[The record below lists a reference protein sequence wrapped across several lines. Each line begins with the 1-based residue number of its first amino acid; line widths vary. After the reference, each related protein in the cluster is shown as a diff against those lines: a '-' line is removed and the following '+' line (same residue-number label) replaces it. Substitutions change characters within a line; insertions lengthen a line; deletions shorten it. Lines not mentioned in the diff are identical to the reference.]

1 MKDIDYKQIQKFYN
15 EYNND
20 KNNKIVENAM
30 KKIGM
35 ESFCLNTDIINR
47 TPNVF
52 NIELP
57 NTKIYDQEDS
67 WLCWL
72 YAGINFIESNIA
84 NNLNILPTDINL
96 SVNYLSFFDKLE
108 KANTFYNRIIEKDN
122 FDLKTEVNKYYIEDA
137 FYEGGRFTF
146 FKELVNKYGLVPEDV
161 MPKTFDSKNSEQ
173 LRRLYNEKVKKDM
186 FKLLKLKENNTSKDK
201 LYLRKEEMLNE
212 NYNLLSKC
220 LGSIPLSFTYEYK
233 DKDGKL
239 IKLENITPIEFKNKY
254 LSINLDDYVS
264 IANVPMYNTEY
275 NKLYRK
281 EYNENIYDKYVEFI
295 NKPIEVLKN
304 LAVRQLKDGMP
315 VYFACNID
323 KMRDRK
329 SGILDSNLYNYKEVF
344 NIDLLTKEEA
354 LNSFDIYY
362 QHLMLITGVHIE
374 YNKTIRWKV
383 ENSYGDKLYK
393 DGYYIMNDNFFNDF
407 VLMVIINK
415 KYLRKEDLEL
425 FNTKPTIIDR
435 YNPF

>member
-72 YAGINFIESNIA
+72 YAGINFIESNVA
-84 NNLNILPTDINL
+84 TNLNILPTDINL

-146 FKELVNKYGLVPEDV
+146 FKELVNKYGIVPEDV
-161 MPKTFDSKNSEQ
+161 MPKTFDSKKSE
-173 LRRLYNEKVKKDM
+173 
-186 FKLLKLKENNTSKDK
+186 
-201 LYLRKEEMLNE
+201 
-212 NYNLLSKC
+212 
-220 LGSIPLSFTYEYK
+220 
-233 DKDGKL
+233 
-239 IKLENITPIEFKNKY
+239 
-254 LSINLDDYVS
+254 
-264 IANVPMYNTEY
+264 
-275 NKLYRK
+275 
-281 EYNENIYDKYVEFI
+281 
-295 NKPIEVLKN
+295 
-304 LAVRQLKDGMP
+304 
-315 VYFACNID
+315 
-323 KMRDRK
+323 
-329 SGILDSNLYNYKEVF
+329 
-344 NIDLLTKEEA
+344 
-354 LNSFDIYY
+354 
-362 QHLMLITGVHIE
+362 
-374 YNKTIRWKV
+374 
-383 ENSYGDKLYK
+383 
-393 DGYYIMNDNFFNDF
+393 
-407 VLMVIINK
+407 
-415 KYLRKEDLEL
+415 
-425 FNTKPTIIDR
+425 
-435 YNPF
+435 

>member
-137 FYEGGRFTF
+137 FYEG
-146 FKELVNKYGLVPEDV
+146 
-161 MPKTFDSKNSEQ
+161 
-173 LRRLYNEKVKKDM
+173 
-186 FKLLKLKENNTSKDK
+186 
-201 LYLRKEEMLNE
+201 
-212 NYNLLSKC
+212 
-220 LGSIPLSFTYEYK
+220 
-233 DKDGKL
+233 
-239 IKLENITPIEFKNKY
+239 
-254 LSINLDDYVS
+254 
-264 IANVPMYNTEY
+264 
-275 NKLYRK
+275 
-281 EYNENIYDKYVEFI
+281 
-295 NKPIEVLKN
+295 
-304 LAVRQLKDGMP
+304 
-315 VYFACNID
+315 
-323 KMRDRK
+323 
-329 SGILDSNLYNYKEVF
+329 
-344 NIDLLTKEEA
+344 
-354 LNSFDIYY
+354 
-362 QHLMLITGVHIE
+362 
-374 YNKTIRWKV
+374 
-383 ENSYGDKLYK
+383 
-393 DGYYIMNDNFFNDF
+393 
-407 VLMVIINK
+407 
-415 KYLRKEDLEL
+415 
-425 FNTKPTIIDR
+425 
-435 YNPF
+435 